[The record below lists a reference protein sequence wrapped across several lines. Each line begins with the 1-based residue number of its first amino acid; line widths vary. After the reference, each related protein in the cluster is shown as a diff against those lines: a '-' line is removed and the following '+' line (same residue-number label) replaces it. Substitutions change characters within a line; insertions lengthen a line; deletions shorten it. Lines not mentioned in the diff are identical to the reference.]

1 MLPNLGRLDLRDRRD
16 REAVTSA
23 DSLPDLRANEQLK
36 PDGAVMTPPQPPPPP
51 APTPV
56 PPVYVV
62 DASLL
67 EEDDP
72 DDDAAYKKIL
82 FIRNSDEALLAT
94 QRNGKA
100 LIKVKRNLAYVDA
113 AYPLNQTMGLRQR
126 DYGAVLRNAIIFDEP
141 PNRYLFSSY
150 GKGDD
155 IWFMR
160 AGPGFEY
167 TFYDEILAE
176 DVRVNVFNALRALRF
191 QFGNRSKHHKH
202 NECGSYNCFE
212 PGVVVHGPDLWQLA
226 LRTVLTAA
234 APPSGGT
241 ASGLPDGMVCELPD
255 TVAIRVP
262 MASGAD
268 RFSNEKSTQQR
279 DELDLTLRAA
289 AADIA
294 PRVYATFPIK
304 IISEPKGTLAARGYG
319 YVYEDGWT
327 NFGALLNSL
336 PGLHPDPAELRRAE
350 AHIGRKVIALLV
362 NLSQKVGYLL
372 LDVKTLNMVV
382 RRVPDAMDDYDV
394 RMVDFGATFVAKANL
409 YEDTTSESCIFF
421 VNGLLLLNFIMRRHS
436 SSRHIFFDLARMVER
451 IWDEMLFLDDDFC
464 ALLHQDG
471 ERLFPHEFDPETN
484 LTRTPHPGFQETLRN
499 TFYRMLHKYGPAE
512 LINEADWSWA
522 YGTEFVTRY
531 VKLMVQMYEQAHQAD
546 QVLQNSQPA

>member
-1 MLPNLGRLDLRDRRD
+1 MLPNLGRLDLRDRD
-16 REAVTSA
+16 HEAVTSA
-23 DSLPDLRANEQLK
+23 DSLPDLRTREELK

-62 DASLL
+62 DAFLL

-72 DDDAAYKKIL
+72 DSDAVYEKIL
-82 FIRNSDEALLAT
+82 FIRNTDEAVLAT
-94 QRNGKA
+94 RDNGKT

-113 AYPLNQTMGLRQR
+113 RYRLNQTWALRQG
-126 DYGAVLRNAIIFDEP
+126 DYGAVLRNAILFDEP

-167 TFYDEILAE
+167 TFYDEVLAE
-176 DVRVNVFNALRALRF
+176 DVKVNVFNALRALRYR
-191 QFGNRSKHHKH
+191 FGNRSKHHKH
-202 NECGSYNCFE
+202 NECGSFNCFE
-212 PGVVVHGPDLWQLA
+212 AGVVVHGQYLWQLA
-226 LRTVLTAA
+226 LRAVLTAV
-234 APPSGGT
+234 APPSDAT
-241 ASGLPDGMVCELPD
+241 ASGLPDGMICELPD

-262 MASGAD
+262 MAFGAD
-268 RFSNEKSTQQR
+268 RFSNEKSTEQR
-279 DELDLTLRAA
+279 DELELTLRAA

-327 NFGALLNSL
+327 SFNALLNSL
-336 PGLHPDPAELRRAE
+336 PRLHPDPAELRRAE
-350 AHIGRKVIALLV
+350 AHIGKRVIALLV
-362 NLSQKVGYLL
+362 NLTQKVGYLL

-382 RRVPDAMDDYDV
+382 RRVPGSTDDDYDV

-409 YEDTTSESCIFF
+409 YQDTTSESCIFF
-421 VNGLLLLNFIMRRHS
+421 VNGLLLLNFIMKRHS
-436 SSRHIFFDLARMVER
+436 GSRHIFFDLAMMVAR
-451 IWDEMLFLDDDFC
+451 IWDEMLFLKDDFC

-471 ERLFPHEFDPETN
+471 ERQFPHKFDPETN
-484 LTRTPHPGFQETLRN
+484 LTRTPQPRFQETLRN
-499 TFYRMLHKYGPAE
+499 VFYRMLHKYGPAG

-531 VKLMVQMYEQAHQAD
+531 VKLMVQSYEQAHQAD
-546 QVLQNSQPA
+546 QMLRDSQPA